1 MLIKADGIEPYYSK
15 SGSGHP
21 LILLHGNSQ
30 SSDIVKN
37 TIADLSRQ
45 YTVYAVDSR
54 CHGQSTD
61 TEDLSYQLMSDD
73 VIAFIQALALDK
85 PYLYGF
91 SDGAVVGLL
100 IASQRPQ
107 LLGKLAVSG
116 ATTTAEGMK
125 NGWQWLFKLSY
136 FFRRDKRFKLVLTQ
150 PAIGKAELSKIAVPT
165 LLLFGEKGITKPQ
178 DIHLMSDSIPGSI
191 LKTLSGEGHM
201 SYVNNSAKLAPL
213 LCGFYG

>member
-1 MLIKADGIEPYYSK
+1 MLIKVNGIELYYSK

-30 SSDIVKN
+30 SSDIFKN

-61 TEDLSYQLMSDD
+61 TEDLSYQLMADD
-73 VIAFIQALALDK
+73 VIAFIQALSLDK

-116 ATTTAEGMK
+116 ATTSVDGMK

-136 FFRRDKRFKLVLTQ
+136 FFRRDKRFQLVLTQ
-150 PAIGKAELSKIAVPT
+150 PAIEKAELAKIAVPT
-165 LLLFGEKGITKPQ
+165 LLLFGEKDITKPQ
-178 DIHLMSDSIPGSI
+178 DIRLMSESIPGSI
-191 LKTLSGEGHM
+191 LKILSGEGHM
-201 SYVNNSAKLAPL
+201 SYVNNGAKLAPL
-213 LCGFYG
+213 LCDFYG